1 MKVKNSMML
10 LALFFL
16 SSSQLIAQ
24 INARM
29 FRYPDVSDKN
39 IVFSY
44 AGDIWLVPKTGG
56 TANKLSNSKGE
67 ELFAR
72 FSPDGSKIAYNADY
86 DGNNDIYVV
95 PTTGGVPTRVTF
107 HNSMDRMVD
116 WHPDGDKIL
125 FSSSRESGRQRFSQF
140 YTISDQGGV
149 ATKLPMPYGDF
160 ASFSPDGKKLAFNFK
175 SRVFRTWKRYRG
187 GWAPDL
193 WIYDLENNTS
203 VNFTEN
209 AASDEFP
216 MWIKNKI
223 FFLSDQGP
231 NKRYNIWSYDTN
243 SKSSTQITQFKDFD
257 VHFPAAGKDEIVFE
271 AGGKL
276 YLLSTN
282 SGQYKEVVVNV
293 ITDQITVASK
303 TVSAEDYIQISS
315 ISPDGNR
322 LAVTARGEVFSVP
335 VENGFTKN
343 LTNTSGV
350 AERAASW
357 SPDGKNIAYWSDKSG
372 EYQLVLYNLEKGTE
386 ETLTNFKDGFRYNLF
401 WSPDS
406 KKLAFV
412 DQAMN
417 INYFDRDAN
426 KTVTVDK
433 GKFLFH
439 GGLANFHFDWSAD
452 SRWLTWARSLDNL
465 HAAIFIYDTKNQKR
479 HQVTSGYYSDGFPV
493 FDPDNKYLYL
503 ATGRNFSPSYSD
515 VEGTFIYANTT
526 QIAAIPLTKDI
537 ASPLLPKNDEVEVN
551 EEKVETPADDK
562 KKGNNKDKKSPEKE
576 EEKSL
581 EIDIEGMEERMV
593 MLPIEPGNFGGLA
606 AVSGKL
612 IYHQAPNT
620 GAADNEAPLK
630 YYDLEERESSTIL
643 EDVDAFEVS
652 ANDKKI
658 AAYINGGVSVVS
670 IQADQK
676 ASKKVST
683 RDMKMKVEPKSEWR
697 QVFNDA
703 WRFERDYFYDK
714 NMHGVDW
721 NTMRTRYGALIEDAV
736 TRWDVNYV
744 LGELI
749 GELNASHTYKGGGD
763 IEYGS
768 FNNVG
773 YLGVDWELSNG
784 KYRIKSIIKGA
795 KWDAEVK
802 SPLDVPGIKAQQGDY
817 LLAVNGIAVDTNK
830 EVYAAFEGLAGKTV
844 ELTVSATTSMND
856 ARKVIVKTM
865 ESESRLRH
873 LAWIEAHRKRVEEA
887 TDGRVGYIY
896 VRSTGVDGQNE
907 LVRQLMAQIDKQGL
921 IIDERFNSGGQI
933 PDRFI
938 ELLNRKPLAYWAVRD
953 GKDWQWPRAASFG
966 PKAMLINGWSGSGGD
981 AFPDY
986 FRKSNL
992 GPLIGNR
999 TWGGLIGISGAPQLI
1014 DGGSVSVPTF
1024 RMYDPDGKWFKEGYG
1039 VDPDILV
1046 KENPGELAQGTDAQ
1060 LEKAIDWIL
1069 EELKNYKGKPDHE
1082 GYEDR

>member
-1 MKVKNSMML
+1 ML
-10 LALFFL
+10 LAIFL
-16 SSSQLIAQ
+16 LSGSQLIAQ

-29 FRYPDVSDKN
+29 FRYPDVSDSH

-44 AGDIWLVPKTGG
+44 AGDIWLVSKSGG

-86 DGNNDIYVV
+86 DGNGDIYVV
-95 PTTGGVPTRVTF
+95 PVAGGIPERITY
-107 HNSMDRMVD
+107 HSNMDRMVD
-116 WHPDGDKIL
+116 WHPDGNKIL
-125 FSSSRESGRQRFSQF
+125 FSSSRESGRQRYSQF
-140 YTISDQGGV
+140 YTISENGGS

-175 SRVFRTWKRYRG
+175 SRVFRSWKRYRG

-209 AASDEFP
+209 TASDEFP
-216 MWIKNKI
+216 MWIGNKI

-243 SKSSTQITQFKDFD
+243 SKASSQVTQFKDFD
-257 VHFPAAGKDEIVFE
+257 VHFPSAGKGEIVFE

-276 YLLSTN
+276 YLLNAN
-282 SGQYKEVVVNV
+282 SGQYEEVVVDV
-293 ITDQITVASK
+293 ITDRITVAPK
-303 TVSAEDYIQISS
+303 TVSAENYMQTFNV
-315 ISPDGNR
+315 SPDGKR
-322 LAVTARGEVFSVP
+322 LSVSARGEVFSVP

-343 LTNTSGV
+343 LTNTSGI
-350 AERAASW
+350 AERSASW
-357 SPDGKNIAYWSDKSG
+357 SPDGKTLAYWSDKSG
-372 EYQLVLYNLEKGTE
+372 EYQLVMYDLKSGKE
-386 ETLTNFKDGFRYNLF
+386 ETLTSFKDGFRYDLF
-401 WSPDS
+401 WSPNC

-417 INYFDRDAN
+417 INYFDRDTK

-433 GKFLFH
+433 GKYLFH
-439 GGLANFHFDWSAD
+439 GNLANFHFDWSSD

-465 HAAIFIYDTKNQKR
+465 HSAIFMYDTKNQKR
-479 HQVTSGYYSDGFPV
+479 QQVTSGYYSDRFPV
-493 FDPDNKYLYL
+493 FDPDNKYLYF
-503 ATGRNFSPSYSD
+503 ATGRNFRPSYSD

-526 QIAAIPLTKDI
+526 QVAAIPLTKETP
-537 ASPLLPKNDEVEVN
+537 SPLLPKNDEVEVK
-551 EEKVETPADDK
+551 EEKAKTPADDTK
-562 KKGNNKDKKSPEKE
+562 KKGKKKPEKE
-576 EEKSL
+576 KEEKASF
-581 EIDIEGMEERMV
+581 EIDFDGMEERIV
-593 MLPIEPGNFGGLA
+593 MLPIGPGNFGGLA

-620 GAADNEAPLK
+620 GAADYQAPLK
-630 YYDLEERESSTIL
+630 YYDLKERESSTIL
-643 EDVDAFEVS
+643 DNVNAFEVS
-652 ANDKKI
+652 ANGKKI
-658 AAYINGGVSVVS
+658 AVYANRGISVVNV
-670 IQADQK
+670 QAGQK
-676 ASKKVST
+676 ANKKVST
-683 RDMKMKVEPKSEWR
+683 SDMKMKVDPKSEWK

-703 WRFERDYFYDK
+703 WRLERDYFYDK
-714 NMHGVDW
+714 TMHGVDW
-721 NTMRTRYGALIEDAV
+721 NAMRNRYGALIEDAV

-749 GELNASHTYKGGGD
+749 GELNASHTYRGGGD
-763 IEYGS
+763 IEYPN

-773 YLGVDWELSNG
+773 FLGVDWELSNG
-784 KYRIKSIIKGA
+784 KHRIKSIIKGA
-795 KWDAEVK
+795 KWDAEVR
-802 SPLDVPGIKAQQGDY
+802 SPLDIPGIKVQTGDY
-817 LLAVNGIAVDTNK
+817 LLAVNGITVDSGK
-830 EVYAAFEGLAGKTV
+830 EPYAAFEGLAGKTV
-844 ELTVSATTSMND
+844 ELTVSSTGSMAD
-856 ARKVIVKTM
+856 ARKVVVKTM
-865 ESESRLRH
+865 RSEARLRH

-887 TDGRVGYIY
+887 TDGKVGYIY
-896 VRSTGVDGQNE
+896 VRSTGIDGQNE
-907 LVRQLMAQIDKQGL
+907 LVRQFTAQIDKQGL

-986 FRKSNL
+986 FRKSKL

-999 TWGGLIGISGAPQLI
+999 TWGGLIGISGTPQLI
-1014 DGGSVSVPTF
+1014 DGGTVSVPTF
-1024 RMYDPDGKWFKEGYG
+1024 RMYDPDGKWFKEGHG

-1060 LEKAIDWIL
+1060 LEKAIEWIL
-1069 EELKNYKGKPDHE
+1069 EEMKNYKGKPDHE
-1082 GYEDR
+1082 SYEDR